1 MCGRVTFEF
10 MDTFTFFVWLYA
22 GMRVGRP
29 SMMHLVERDA
39 EIVAL
44 PAILPYF
51 RIAHRRI
58 VQVHRRRWVGA

>member
-1 MCGRVTFEF
+1 

-44 PAILPYF
+44 PAILHYF
-51 RIAHRRI
+51 RII
-58 VQVHRRRWVGA
+58 VQVDRTRWVGA